1 MGYSDDVVRSS
12 ITKKHSIAFL
22 LILVIPLFWVIIAN
36 SWLFRE
42 EAIQIAKERSEEVAE
57 LFAQSLNREVEDFA
71 FYTSALLN
79 DLVLQE
85 HARVFTTTT
94 DDVEKYQASQG
105 LQAAVS
111 WFFRFTT
118 SIGSVFLFFED
129 DTYLQYSNDSSS
141 VLSEPLARSLLA
153 KAPPAKGEVY
163 FFDTLKIANR
173 TTPVLTMLV
182 HAPTVIQ
189 SSTNLKT
196 VLVSFRAS
204 LLTTAAEETE
214 LNEYL
219 IGRDGTILYSN
230 DNTHVGEPFTPILD
244 EYQEDY
250 LMLSS
255 SIPSIGWTYY
265 QAIPYKS
272 LTRGMGIIMRYVY
285 LALAISVLLF
295 LLYTRLFFS
304 SIIRPLHSVIKRMD
318 SVAEGDFSVQVK
330 ETGSAEFLYLERT
343 FNSMVQ
349 RIKTLTDQLLKNQ
362 QEQSRLEL
370 EALRYRMNPH
380 FILNTLNSMTIMAG
394 IAKAESLKKM
404 SKAMTKIMQQ
414 TLKDD
419 SSLIRYE
426 QEKEY
431 LESYIYISTIRF
443 GNRFNFTMH
452 IEEKLKTSLLPTM
465 LLQPL
470 VENAI
475 LHGMR
480 GKSGIGSIVV
490 TARYVDEHVVLYVED
505 DGVGIPQELLDQ
517 LFQKPKEGKRGFNQI
532 GLYAV
537 KRRVRLAY
545 PEIGDLLVESTLGQG
560 AKVTLILPFIPEVL
574 P

>member
-1 MGYSDDVVRSS
+1 LGYSDDVIQSS
-12 ITKKHSIAFL
+12 ITKKHIIAFL
-22 LILVIPLFWVIIAN
+22 LILVIPLFLVIIAN

-42 EAIQIAKERSEEVAE
+42 EAIQIAKERSEEVSE
-57 LFAQSLNREVEDFA
+57 LFAESLNREVEDFA

-85 HARVFTTTT
+85 HARVFTTTN
-94 DDVEKYQASQG
+94 DDVMKYQASQG
-105 LQAAVS
+105 LQGVVS

-129 DTYLQYSNDSSS
+129 DSYLQYSNDSSN
-141 VLSEPLARSLLA
+141 VLTENLARSLIEQ
-153 KAPPAKGEVY
+153 APDDKGEVY
-163 FFDTLKIANR
+163 CFDTLKIANR
-173 TTPVLTMLV
+173 SRPVLTMLV
-182 HAPTVIQ
+182 HAPSDIRTT
-189 SSTNLKT
+189 TNLKT
-196 VLVSFRAS
+196 ILVSFQAS
-204 LLTTAAEETE
+204 LLTTAEKENGM
-214 LNEYL
+214 NEYL

-230 DNTHVGEPFTPILD
+230 DSIHVGELFDPILNK
-244 EYQEDY
+244 YQEDY
-250 LMLSS
+250 LILSS
-255 SIPSIGWTYY
+255 TIPSIGWNYY
-265 QAIPYKS
+265 QAIPYQS
-272 LTRGMGIIMRYVY
+272 LTHGMGIIMRYVY

-295 LLYTRLFFS
+295 LVYTRTFFS

-318 SVAEGDFSVQVK
+318 RVAEGDFSVQVR
-330 ETGSAEFLYLERT
+330 ESGSAEFLHLERT

-419 SSLIRYE
+419 TTLISYD

-443 GNRFNFTMH
+443 GNRFTFTMH
-452 IEEKLKTSLLPTM
+452 IDEELKTSLLPTM

-470 VENAI
+470 VENSI

-480 GKSGIGSIVV
+480 GKQGIGSIVV
-490 TARYVDEHVVLYVED
+490 SAQYYDRHVILKVED
-505 DGVGIPQELLDQ
+505 DGVGIPQEILDQ
-517 LFQKPKEGKRGFNQI
+517 LFEGPKEGKRGFNQI

-537 KRRVRLAY
+537 KRRLNLAY
-545 PEIGDLLVESTLGQG
+545 PEIGDLIVESTVGRG
-560 AKVTLILPFIPEVL
+560 TTVTLILPFIAGVL
-574 P
+574 L